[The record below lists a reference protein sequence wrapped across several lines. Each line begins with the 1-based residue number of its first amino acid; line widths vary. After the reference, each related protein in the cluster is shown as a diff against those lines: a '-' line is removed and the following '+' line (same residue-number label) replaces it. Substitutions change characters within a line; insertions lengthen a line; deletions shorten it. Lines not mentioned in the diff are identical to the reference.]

1 MKKVLLFFCLLMAS
15 VGAFAQKSYVNVV
28 VQGSLSYSVYA
39 HLSGDVPSS
48 MKDSYSSSDKKTIGD
63 ILNELSKN
71 SFEVETMT
79 SYVTGSTEYTIY
91 LLSKKS
97 SNPYSSVQTVYSN
110 NENVYEVARYNL
122 QGLPVN
128 ENEKG
133 IQIIVFSNYTTK
145 TIIVE

>member
-79 SYVTGSTEYTIY
+79 SYVTGSNAYTIY

-97 SNPYSSVQTVYSN
+97 SNSSSYVQAVYAN
-110 NENVYEVARYNL
+110 DENAYEIARYNL